1 MAVFKAQNDKAVAR
15 LMLVRHG
22 ATLWNEER
30 RYQGQR
36 DTPLNDLGR
45 RQAERVAEALTGAGV
60 QFLVSSDLIRAR
72 DTAAIIGKSL
82 DLPVITSTLWRE
94 RNYGRWEGLT
104 RAEIQELYP
113 EEWRQYRSSP
123 AIAAPLS
130 GETLAE
136 LKVRAI
142 QAMGWVL
149 GKYQGQSGVIVSHGG
164 LLRAIL
170 AWIANQE
177 RPQFHLDNGGISV
190 VEASNMDK
198 LKIVTINDIAHL
210 ANL

>member
-1 MAVFKAQNDKAVAR
+1 MQLSR
-15 LMLVRHG
+15 
-22 ATLWNEER
+22 
-30 RYQGQR
+30 
-36 DTPLNDLGR
+36 
-45 RQAERVAEALTGAGV
+45 
-60 QFLVSSDLIRAR
+60 SDLIRAR

-149 GKYQGQSGVIVSHGG
+149 GKYQGQSGLVFPMGG
-164 LLRAIL
+164 FYGRYLLGSPTRKDLSFTLIMAESVLWKLPI
-170 AWIANQE
+170 WI
-177 RPQFHLDNGGISV
+177 S
-190 VEASNMDK
+190 
-198 LKIVTINDIAHL
+198 
-210 ANL
+210 